1 MIVISPS
8 GMCEAGRVLHHLRHG
23 VGDSRN
29 TILITGYQ
37 AENTLGRKLQEGWK
51 SVRIFGLPE
60 QVRAQVESLDELSG
74 HADSGEL
81 LQWMKPMTGTLKR
94 VFLVHGE
101 APQANA
107 LAQAIRAEYGIE
119 TTVAA
124 PGLAFDL
131 NV

>member
-1 MIVISPS
+1 M
-8 GMCEAGRVLHHLRHG
+8 GR
-23 VGDSRN
+23 
-29 TILITGYQ
+29 T
-37 AENTLGRKLQEGWK
+37 RKLVLLLHQLANEK
-51 SVRIFGLPE
+51 PIPAEIS
-60 QVRAQVESLDELSG
+60 SLDELSG